1 MNEQTQLYSMG
12 KIRKFYPEYYREVLI
27 KLKDC
32 IIDIF
37 SFYKEELE
45 MENFKMI
52 LAQVEEIGR
61 YLTGAD
67 IDIFKKN
74 CLAGKYELRFRLT
87 PPVFIDWL
95 KTYINDRGEEFA
107 NANHIVKKEHDRVK
121 FNPQAIEKISEIFKP
136 KEDEIQLEEKK
147 VDPVQKLVNTFIK
160 DFKENCKD
168 EIETKMVDRYGETQ
182 TYLSQCREYIEYEGK
197 NLGINEYI
205 AARYENFYNNI
216 MAEYATAKTDLRF
229 DQYFKEKIK

>member
-1 MNEQTQLYSMG
+1 MTSLKSAG
-12 KIRKFYPEYYREVLI
+12 FIRKNHPEYYDEVVIKIHSLI
-27 KLKDC
+27 LDVFTFYNEQ
-32 IIDIF
+32 II
-37 SFYKEELE
+37 EENLIP
-45 MENFKMI
+45 MI
-52 LAQVEEIGR
+52 QQVEEIGK

-67 IDIFKKN
+67 IDIFKNN
-74 CLAGKYELRFRLT
+74 CFAGVYPLKFRLT
-87 PPVFIDWL
+87 PPVFIEWL

-107 NANHIVKKEHDRVK
+107 NANHIVKKEYDRVK

-136 KEDEIQLEEKK
+136 KEVEIQPEEKK